1 MRALLASV
9 AVLAVAA
16 ACGGGKADEE
26 TTVVIDTGERRMR
39 VAVEVADTA
48 DERARGLME
57 RESLPDDA
65 GMLFTYEDE
74 TSGGFWMKNTRIPLS
89 IAFYGEDGEILRLLD
104 MEPCRADPCPVYEP
118 GVPYRGALE
127 VNQGAF
133 ERWDV
138 EEGDVIEVEHE

>member
-1 MRALLASV
+1 VRALLASV

-74 TSGGFWMKNTRIPLS
+74 TSGGFGMKNTRIPLS